1 MVEVTV
7 AKLGHDGQQK
17 TFVVILQEKGGE
29 RVLPIW
35 IGRPEAEAIAAQVHG
50 IPRERPMTH
59 DLIRSLVTALD
70 ATLTKM
76 VVTKVVEHTYH
87 AELHFARAGEA
98 FVVDSR
104 PSDAIAIALR
114 LGAPLYAAADLF
126 NEYEQLSSGDEGEA
140 QESNESRSDAAVAES
155 QNHAENLRRH
165 LEQLKPEDF
174 GKFSL

>member
-1 MVEVTV
+1 VVEVTV
-7 AKLGHDGQQK
+7 SKLGHDGQQK
-17 TFVVILQEKGGE
+17 TFVVILQERDGA

-35 IGRPEAEAIAAQVHG
+35 IGRPEAEAIAAHVHG

-59 DLIRSLVTALD
+59 DLVRSLVASLEG
-70 ATLTKM
+70 TLTKV
-76 VVTKVVEHTYH
+76 VVTKVVEHTYY
-87 AELHFARAGEA
+87 AEMHFARNGET
-98 FVVDSR
+98 FVIDSR

-114 LGAPLYAAADLF
+114 LGAPLFASEDLL
-126 NEYEQLSSGDEGEA
+126 NEYEQLSSGDEGA
-140 QESNESRSDAAVAES
+140 QESHESRSDAAVAES

>member
-7 AKLGHDGQQK
+7 SKLGHDGQQK
-17 TFVVILQEKGGE
+17 TFVVILQEKDGE

-35 IGRPEAEAIAAQVHG
+35 IGRPEAEAIAAHVHG

-59 DLIRSLVTALD
+59 DLVRSIVSALD
-70 ATLTKM
+70 GTLTRV
-76 VVTKVVEHTYH
+76 VVTKVVEHTYY
-87 AELHFARAGEA
+87 AEMHLDRNGESY
-98 FVVDSR
+98 VVDSR

-114 LGAPLYAAADLF
+114 LGAPLFANEDLL
-126 NEYEQLSSGDEGEA
+126 NEYEQLAAGEEGEA
-140 QESNESRSDAAVAES
+140 QESHESRSDAAVAES
-155 QNHAENLRRH
+155 RNHAENLRRH